1 MGLKVS
7 FIIQTKSLLLIEFIK
22 IKSILSDL
30 EYKNSIIEQIGN
42 TPLIKLNRINKGF
55 KPQIFAKLESAN
67 PGGSVK
73 DRIGFNMIADAE
85 KRGELKSGG
94 TIIEATSG
102 NTGIGLAITAAVKG
116 YKCVFVVTSKV
127 SDEKINYLKALGAE
141 VIVVS
146 NLADPHE
153 PEYYVNVAKRLHEEI
168 PDSFFAYQYSNP
180 SNPEIHY
187 KTTGPEIWRQTDGKI
202 THFVSSIGTGG
213 TISGTGKFLK
223 EKNPNIQVV
232 GADPLG
238 SIFKRYKETG
248 EIIKG
253 TPYLVE
259 GIGQDCLPENVHF
272 QYIDE
277 IVNIS
282 DKDSFAAA
290 RRLTKE
296 EGIFCGGST
305 GTIVH
310 VTLEV
315 AKKCTKDDV
324 IVFIVCDTGERYL
337 SKLHNEDWLRS
348 NKMLDTEIKTL
359 RDISDRKKSLGI
371 EEIVSIKEDDKVK
384 DVLELITKTG
394 YTQIPVLK
402 GKQSVGSIRED
413 RLLAKLVENPLL
425 YNSLIKDVMEESFPV
440 LDAKA
445 DIQHVKETFKDNFAI
460 LVSDFGLVTDIIT
473 RYDLLNLS
481 E

>member
-1 MGLKVS
+1 M
-7 FIIQTKSLLLIEFIK
+7 EF
-22 IKSILSDL
+22 
-30 EYKNSIIEQIGN
+30 KNSIIEQIGN
-42 TPLIKLNRINKGF
+42 TPLIKLNRINKGL

-73 DRIGFNMIADAE
+73 DRIGYSMIADAE
-85 KRGELKSGG
+85 LKGVLKPGG

-116 YKCVFVVTSKV
+116 YRCIFVVTSKV
-127 SDEKINYLKALGAE
+127 SAEKINYLKALGAE

-146 NLADPHE
+146 NLVDPDD
-153 PEYYVNVAKRLHEEI
+153 PEYYVNVAKRLHKEI
-168 PDSFFAYQYSNP
+168 PNSFFAYQYSNP

-187 KTTGPEIWRQTDGKI
+187 RTTGPEIWHQTDGRI

-213 TISGTGKFLK
+213 TISGTGRYLK
-223 EKNPNIQVV
+223 EKNPNIQVI

-238 SIFKRYKETG
+238 SIFKHYKETG

-272 QYIDE
+272 QYIDK
-277 IVNIS
+277 IINIS
-282 DKDSFAAA
+282 DKESFAAA

-310 VTLEV
+310 VALEIS
-315 AKKCTKDDV
+315 KGLSKDDV
-324 IVFIVCDTGERYL
+324 VVFIVCDTGERYL
-337 SKLHNEDWLRS
+337 SKVHNVDWLKLNR
-348 NKMLDTEIKTL
+348 MLDTEIRTL

-394 YTQIPVLK
+394 YTQIPVMK
-402 GKQSVGSIRED
+402 GKQSIGAIREGK
-413 RLLAKLVENPLL
+413 LLSKLVDNPQL
-425 YNSLIKDVMEESFPV
+425 YNSLIKEVMEESFPV
-440 LDAKA
+440 LDAKTE
-445 DIQHVKETFKDNFAI
+445 ISEVKNLLKENPAV

-473 RYDLLNLS
+473 RYDLINLDS
-481 E
+481 K

>member
-1 MGLKVS
+1 VK
-7 FIIQTKSLLLIEFIK
+7 
-22 IKSILSDL
+22 
-30 EYKNSIIEQIGN
+30 YKNSILEQVGN
-42 TPLIKLNRINKGF
+42 TPLIKLNRLSKGF
-55 KPQIFAKLESAN
+55 EPQIFAKLESAN

-73 DRIGFNMIADAE
+73 DRIGYNMIVDAE
-85 KRGELKSGG
+85 KKGNLKSGG

-102 NTGIGLAITAAVKG
+102 NTGIGLAITAAVKD
-116 YKCVFVVTSKV
+116 YRCIFVVTDKV

-146 NLADPHE
+146 NLADPDD
-153 PEYYVNVAKRLHEEI
+153 PEYYVNVAKRLHSEI
-168 PDSFFAYQYSNP
+168 PNSFFAYQYSNP
-180 SNPEIHY
+180 SNPEMHY
-187 KTTGPEIWRQTDGKI
+187 NTTGPEIWHQTDGTI

-213 TISGTGKFLK
+213 TISGTGRFLK
-223 EKNPNIQVV
+223 EKNPNIKIV

-238 SIFKRYKETG
+238 SIFKHYKETS

-277 IVNIS
+277 IINIS
-282 DKDSFAAA
+282 DKESFAAA

-310 VTLEV
+310 VALEI
-315 AKKCTKDDV
+315 AKNCNASDV

-337 SKLHNEDWLRS
+337 SKVHNEEWLKL
-348 NKMLDTEIKTL
+348 NKMLETEIRTL
-359 RDISDRKKSLGI
+359 RDISDAKKATGI
-371 EEIVSIKEDDKVK
+371 EEIASVKQEDKVK

-394 YTQIPVLK
+394 YSQIPVLS
-402 GKQSVGSIRED
+402 GKKPIGSIKESK
-413 RLLAKLVENPLL
+413 LLGKLVDNTQL
-425 YNSLIKDVMEESFPV
+425 YNSSIKDVMEDSFPI
-440 LDAKA
+440 LDAKTDLKEVK
-445 DIQHVKETFKDNFAI
+445 DILKTHPAV

-473 RYDLLNLS
+473 RYDLIHFDSNK
-481 E
+481 

>member
-1 MGLKVS
+1 M
-7 FIIQTKSLLLIEFIK
+7 
-22 IKSILSDL
+22 
-30 EYKNSIIEQIGN
+30 EYKSSIIEQIGN
-42 TPLIKLNRINKGF
+42 TPLIKLNKINKGL

-73 DRIGFNMIADAE
+73 DRIGYNMIADAE
-85 KRGELKSGG
+85 QKGILKPGG

-116 YKCVFVVTSKV
+116 FRCIFVVTSKV

-146 NLADPHE
+146 NLVDPDD
-153 PEYYVNVAKRLHEEI
+153 PEYYVNVAKRLHKEI
-168 PDSFFAYQYSNP
+168 PNSFFAYQYSNP

-213 TISGTGKFLK
+213 TISGTGRFLK
-223 EKNPNIQVV
+223 EKNPNIKVI

-238 SIFKRYKETG
+238 SIFKHYKETG

-272 QYIDE
+272 QYIDK
-277 IVNIS
+277 IINIS

-310 VTLEV
+310 VALEIS
-315 AKKCTKDDV
+315 KNLSKDDV
-324 IVFIVCDTGERYL
+324 VVFIVCDTGERYL
-337 SKLHNEDWLRS
+337 SKVHNEDWLKLNR
-348 NKMLDTEIKTL
+348 MLDTEVRTL

-394 YTQIPVLK
+394 YTQIPVLR
-402 GKQSVGSIRED
+402 GKQSVGSIREG
-413 RLLAKLVENPLL
+413 RLLSKLVDDPTL
-425 YNSLIKDVMEESFPV
+425 YNSLIKEVMGESFPI
-440 LDAKA
+440 LEAKT
-445 DIQHVKETFKDNFAI
+445 DISEVKKLFKEHPAV

-473 RYDLLNLS
+473 RYDLINLDS
-481 E
+481 K

>member
-1 MGLKVS
+1 M
-7 FIIQTKSLLLIEFIK
+7 
-22 IKSILSDL
+22 
-30 EYKNSIIEQIGN
+30 EYKNSILEQVGN
-42 TPLIKLNRINKGF
+42 TPLIKLNKLSKGL
-55 KPQIFAKLESAN
+55 KPMVFAKMESAN

-73 DRIGFNMIADAE
+73 DRIGYNMILDAE
-85 KRGELKSGG
+85 KRGILRPGG

-102 NTGIGLAITAAVKG
+102 NTGIGLAITAAVKE
-116 YKCVFVVTSKV
+116 YRCIFVVTDKV
-127 SDEKINYLKALGAE
+127 SDEKINYLKALGSE

-146 NLADPHE
+146 NLVDPDE
-153 PEYYVNVAKRLHEEI
+153 PEYYVNVAKRLHSEI
-168 PDSFFAYQYSNP
+168 PNSFFAYQYSNP
-180 SNPEIHY
+180 SNPEMHY
-187 KTTGPEIWRQTDGKI
+187 NTTGPEIWRQTDGKI

-223 EKNPNIQVV
+223 EKNPNIKII

-238 SIFKRYKETG
+238 SIFKHYKETG

-277 IVNIS
+277 IINIS
-282 DKDSFAAA
+282 DKESFAAA

-310 VTLEV
+310 VTLEL
-315 AKKCTKDDV
+315 AKKCTEDDV

-337 SKLHNEDWLRS
+337 SKVHNEEWLKLNR
-348 NKMLDTEIKTL
+348 MLETEIRTL
-359 RDISDRKKSLGI
+359 RDISDAKKAAGI
-371 EEIVSIKEDDKVK
+371 EEISSVREDDKVK

-394 YTQIPVLK
+394 YSQIPVLS
-402 GKQSVGSIRED
+402 GKKSIGSIQESK
-413 RLLAKLVENPLL
+413 LLGKLVDNPQL
-425 YNSLIKDVMEESFPV
+425 YNSLIKDVMEESFPI
-440 LDAKA
+440 LDAKTDLKEVK
-445 DIQHVKETFKDNFAI
+445 DILKINQAI

-473 RYDLLNLS
+473 RYDLITFDQR

>member
-1 MGLKVS
+1 V
-7 FIIQTKSLLLIEFIK
+7 
-22 IKSILSDL
+22 

-42 TPLIKLNRINKGF
+42 TPLIKLNRINKGL

-85 KRGELKSGG
+85 KRGELKPGG

-116 YKCVFVVTSKV
+116 YRCVFVVTSKV
-127 SDEKINYLKALGAE
+127 SAEKINYLKALGAE
-141 VIVVS
+141 VIIVS
-146 NLADPHE
+146 NLAEPED
-153 PEYYVNVAKRLHEEI
+153 PEYYVNVAKRLHKEI
-168 PDSFFAYQYSNP
+168 PNSFFAYQYSNP

-223 EKNPNIQVV
+223 EKNPNVQII

-238 SIFKRYKETG
+238 SIFKYYKETG

-277 IVNIS
+277 IINIS

-315 AKKCTKDDV
+315 AKKCSKDDV
-324 IVFIVCDTGERYL
+324 IVFMIPV
-337 SKLHNEDWLRS
+337 K
-348 NKMLDTEIKTL
+348 
-359 RDISDRKKSLGI
+359 GI
-371 EEIVSIKEDDKVK
+371 FQKC
-384 DVLELITKTG
+384 ITK
-394 YTQIPVLK
+394 I
-402 GKQSVGSIRED
+402 GSD
-413 RLLAKLVENPLL
+413 
-425 YNSLIKDVMEESFPV
+425 
-440 LDAKA
+440 
-445 DIQHVKETFKDNFAI
+445 
-460 LVSDFGLVTDIIT
+460 
-473 RYDLLNLS
+473 
-481 E
+481 